1 MAFVLTM
8 LAGCSYVT
16 AVVGVCSA
24 RLASC
29 SGQMF
34 MLRWPQSG
42 NLPRACVAGAAEPD
56 QAS

>member
-8 LAGCSYVT
+8 LAGCSYVV
-16 AVVGVCSA
+16 AVVGVCS
-24 RLASC
+24 C

-34 MLRWPQSG
+34 KLRWPQSG

-56 QAS
+56 QVS